1 MDRDTDQGRRA
12 KLMTFPVDLGK
23 GRRLFAE
30 TTAKKPLWLVD
41 SKVVRDGIVVL
52 TYETVI

>member
-1 MDRDTDQGRRA
+1 
-12 KLMTFPVDLGK
+12 MTFPVDLGK

-30 TTAKKPLWLVD
+30 TTAKKPLRLVD